1 MASLAS
7 IVKEVVFSYASG
19 GLNLRTFALSN
30 EEQGVYGVNVI
41 DWPEHHRSAGVVV
54 LARIEGEQVIVEED
68 LTDRPLVEALVTA
81 GIPRE
86 RIVLKYTE
94 PSQDKQIV

>member
-7 IVKEVVFSYASG
+7 TVKEVVFSYASG

-41 DWPEHHRSAGVVV
+41 DWPERHRAAGVVV
-54 LARIEGEQVIVEED
+54 LARVEGEQVIIEED
-68 LTDRPLVEALVTA
+68 LTDRPLVDALVAA

-86 RIVLKYTE
+86 RIVLKYAE
-94 PSQDKQIV
+94 PANANQT

>member
-30 EEQGVYGVNVI
+30 EDQGVYSVNVI
-41 DWPEHHRSAGVVV
+41 DWPEHHRPASVVV
-54 LARIEGEQVIVEED
+54 LARVEGEQVIVEED

-86 RIVLKYTE
+86 QIVLKYAE
-94 PSQDKQIV
+94 PSTADQV

>member
-41 DWPEHHRSAGVVV
+41 D
-54 LARIEGEQVIVEED
+54 
-68 LTDRPLVEALVTA
+68 
-81 GIPRE
+81 
-86 RIVLKYTE
+86 
-94 PSQDKQIV
+94 

>member
-41 DWPEHHRSAGVVV
+41 DWPEHRRSAGVVV
-54 LARIEGEQVIVEED
+54 LARVEGDHVIIEED
-68 LTDRPLVEALVTA
+68 LTDRPLVDALVAA
-81 GIPRE
+81 GISRE
-86 RIVLKYTE
+86 QIILKFAE
-94 PSQDKQIV
+94 PAKADQIS